1 MADVNKLSAAEKSEE
16 LGLQSNPS
24 SSTLSP
30 TIDENVQKKLV
41 RKIDLLVLPALGM
54 HHKQIAHTYSLGRPR
69 CLHGQNSRRSLTHIP
84 ACGLLT
90 HAIDRSNI
98 GNAKSDTLERD
109 LHLVG
114 NQFQLLLVLFY
125 IPLALSSVP
134 FSLLAK
140 RFSPSR
146 VLPLAMFGF
155 GAVAMAGAA
164 TSSFGGM
171 LACRMVLGV
180 LEAAFLPLP
189 SYYGSLFYTR
199 RELSLRIACFF
210 SAVNVAGAV
219 SGLISFSVF
228 QWRDKPLSG
237 WRYLFIIE
245 GAITVGMSAV
255 LFAVLPRSIESSRFF
270 SPEEKK
276 LARARLEEGTLDAS
290 GGGAGGQE
298 EQLERFRWAD
308 ARAALLQPES
318 WAFMLMALSFGVA
331 LTGAANFLPS
341 MIRRLT
347 RDTAR
352 ANLFTI
358 GPHLTAMASQLG
370 ATFFNNR
377 VQQRGLLIACFA
389 GVAGVA
395 WVLLATLDLSSSGAG
410 DRRGVDVGYFL
421 TYLIM
426 AGTFTPPPLVAE
438 WIASNSPTS
447 TGRALRLGMF
457 ATAIPIGG
465 IISSV
470 AFRAQDAPVYQRG
483 LLTCASFI
491 VLLAVLAAGMRVHFA
506 RLNARMD
513 RGEDVGVAPGFERSE
528 WRHAL

>member
-1 MADVNKLSAAEKSEE
+1 MPFS
-16 LGLQSNPS
+16 
-24 SSTLSP
+24 
-30 TIDENVQKKLV
+30 
-41 RKIDLLVLPALGM
+41 VL
-54 HHKQIAHTYSLGRPR
+54 KFFI
-69 CLHGQNSRRSLTHIP
+69 LTHNP

-109 LHLVG
+109 LHLAG

-155 GAVAMAGAA
+155 GAVAMCGAA
-164 TSSFGGM
+164 TTNFGGM

-219 SGLISFSVF
+219 SGLISFAVF
-228 QWRDKPLSG
+228 QWRGRALSG
-237 WRYLFIIE
+237 WRYLFLIE
-245 GAITVGMSAV
+245 GAMTVGMSVV
-255 LFAVLPRSIESSRFF
+255 LFAVLPRSVEASRFF

-276 LARARLEEGTLDAS
+276 LARARLGEGTLDAAAA
-290 GGGAGGQE
+290 GAGGGGSDE
-298 EQLERFRWAD
+298 EGLGRFRWAD
-308 ARAALLQPES
+308 ARAALLRWES
-318 WAFMLMALSFGVA
+318 WAFTLMALSFGVA

-347 RDTAR
+347 RDSVR

-358 GPHLTAMASQLG
+358 GPHLTAMACQIG
-370 ATFFNNR
+370 ATFLNNR
-377 VQQRGLLIACFA
+377 VQQRAVLIASSA
-389 GVAGVA
+389 GVAGLA
-395 WVLLATLDLSSSGAG
+395 WVLLATLDLSGP
-410 DRRGVDVGYFL
+410 RGVDVGYFL
-421 TYLIM
+421 TYVLM

-491 VLLAVLAAGMRVHFA
+491 VLLALLAVVMRVHFA
-506 RLNARMD
+506 KLNRRMD
-513 RGEDVGVAPGFERSE
+513 RGEVVDVAPGFQRPE

>member
-1 MADVNKLSAAEKSEE
+1 MPFNHSF
-16 LGLQSNPS
+16 
-24 SSTLSP
+24 
-30 TIDENVQKKLV
+30 I
-41 RKIDLLVLPALGM
+41 
-54 HHKQIAHTYSLGRPR
+54 
-69 CLHGQNSRRSLTHIP
+69 LTQIP

-109 LHLVG
+109 LGLVE

-125 IPLALSSVP
+125 IPLTLSSVP

-146 VLPLAMFGF
+146 VLPLAMLGF

-164 TSSFGGM
+164 TTSFGGM

-219 SGLISFSVF
+219 SGLISFAVF
-228 QWRDKPLSG
+228 QWRGRALSG
-237 WRYLFIIE
+237 WRYLFLIE
-245 GAITVGMSAV
+245 GAITVAMSVV
-255 LFAVLPRSIESSRFF
+255 LFLVLPRSVESSRLF

-276 LARARLEEGTLDAS
+276 LARTRLGEGTLD
-290 GGGAGGQE
+290 GE
-298 EQLERFRWAD
+298 ELDRFRWAD
-308 ARAALLQPES
+308 ARATLLRWES
-318 WAFMLMALSFGVA
+318 WVFMLMALSFGVA

-347 RDTAR
+347 RDSVR

-358 GPHLTAMASQLG
+358 GPHLTAMACQLG
-370 ATFFNNR
+370 ATFLNNR
-377 VQQRGLLIACFA
+377 IQQRGMLIASFA
-389 GVAGVA
+389 AVAGIA
-395 WVLLATLDLSSSGAG
+395 WILLATLDLSG
-410 DRRGVDVGYFL
+410 RQGVDVGYFL
-421 TYLIM
+421 TYLLM

-491 VLLAVLAAGMRVHFA
+491 ALLALLSVVMRVHFA
-506 RLNARMD
+506 RLNQKMD
-513 RGEDVGVAPGFERSE
+513 RGEVVDVAPGLQSPE

>member
-1 MADVNKLSAAEKSEE
+1 MPDVNKLSAAEKATE

-24 SSTLSP
+24 SSTLTPS
-30 TIDENVQKKLV
+30 IDEKVQRKLV
-41 RKIDLLVLPALGM
+41 RKIDILVLPAL
-54 HHKQIAHTYSLGRPR
+54 
-69 CLHGQNSRRSLTHIP
+69 

-125 IPLALSSVP
+125 IPLTLSSVP

-164 TSSFGGM
+164 TRNFGGM

-219 SGLISFSVF
+219 SGLISFAVF
-228 QWRDKPLSG
+228 QWRGRALSG
-237 WRYLFIIE
+237 WRAAAERRVEPLLL
-245 GAITVGMSAV
+245 A
-255 LFAVLPRSIESSRFF
+255 
-270 SPEEKK
+270 PEEKK
-276 LARARLEEGTLDAS
+276 LARARLEEGTLDAT
-290 GGGAGGQE
+290 GAGGSE
-298 EQLERFRWAD
+298 ELDRFRWAD
-308 ARAALLQPES
+308 ARDTLLRWES

-347 RDTAR
+347 RDSVR

-358 GPHLTAMASQLG
+358 GPHLTAMACQLG
-370 ATFFNNR
+370 ATFLNNR
-377 VQQRGLLIACFA
+377 TQQRAVLIASFA
-389 GVAGVA
+389 GVAGLA
-395 WVLLATLDLSSSGAG
+395 WILLATLDLSG
-410 DRRGVDVGYFL
+410 RRGVDVGYFL
-421 TYLIM
+421 TYLLM
-426 AGTFTPPPLVAE
+426 AGTFTPPPLVTE
-438 WIASNSPTS
+438 WIASSSPTS

-491 VLLAVLAAGMRVHFA
+491 VLLALLAAVMRVHFA
-506 RLNARMD
+506 KLNRRMD
-513 RGEDVGVAPGFERSE
+513 RGEEVDIAPGFRRPE

>member
-1 MADVNKLSAAEKSEE
+1 
-16 LGLQSNPS
+16 
-24 SSTLSP
+24 
-30 TIDENVQKKLV
+30 
-41 RKIDLLVLPALGM
+41 
-54 HHKQIAHTYSLGRPR
+54 
-69 CLHGQNSRRSLTHIP
+69 
-84 ACGLLT
+84 
-90 HAIDRSNI
+90 
-98 GNAKSDTLERD
+98 
-109 LHLVG
+109 VG

-155 GAVAMAGAA
+155 GTVAMAGAA

-219 SGLISFSVF
+219 SGLISFAVF
-228 QWRDKPLSG
+228 QWRGKPLSG
-237 WRYLFIIE
+237 WRYLFLIE
-245 GAITVGMSAV
+245 GAITVGMSVV
-255 LFAVLPRSIESSRFF
+255 LFAVLPRSVEASRFF
-270 SPEEKK
+270 SPDEKK
-276 LARARLEEGTLDAS
+276 LARARLEGSTLDSSRRS
-290 GGGAGGQE
+290 GEEGAQ
-298 EQLERFRWAD
+298 QLERFRWQD
-308 ARAALLQPES
+308 ARAALRQPES

-341 MIRRLT
+341 MMRRLG

-352 ANLFTI
+352 ANLLTV
-358 GPHLTAMASQLG
+358 GPHLTAVASQLG
-370 ATFFNNR
+370 ATFVNNR
-377 VQQRGLLIACFA
+377 VQQRGVLIACFA
-389 GVAGVA
+389 GVAAVA
-395 WVLLATLDLSSSGAG
+395 WVLLAALDLSG
-410 DRRGVDVGYFL
+410 RRGADVGYFL
-421 TYLIM
+421 AYPLV

-457 ATAIPIGG
+457 ATAIPVGG
-465 IISSV
+465 IISSF

-483 LLTCASFI
+483 LLTCASFV
-491 VLLAVLAAGMRVHFA
+491 VLLALLAAGMRVRFA

-513 RGEDVGVAPGFERSE
+513 RGDKVGVAPGFERPE

>member
-1 MADVNKLSAAEKSEE
+1 M
-16 LGLQSNPS
+16 
-24 SSTLSP
+24 
-30 TIDENVQKKLV
+30 
-41 RKIDLLVLPALGM
+41 
-54 HHKQIAHTYSLGRPR
+54 
-69 CLHGQNSRRSLTHIP
+69 
-84 ACGLLT
+84 
-90 HAIDRSNI
+90 
-98 GNAKSDTLERD
+98 
-109 LHLVG
+109 G
-114 NQFQLLLVLFY
+114 NQFQLLLILFY
-125 IPLALSSVP
+125 IPLTLSSVP

-146 VLPLAMFGF
+146 VLPIAMFGF
-155 GAVAMAGAA
+155 GVVAMAGGA
-164 TSSFGGM
+164 TSNFGGL

-199 RELSLRIACFF
+199 RELSFRIACFF

-228 QWRDKPLSG
+228 QWEGKPLSG
-237 WRYLFIIE
+237 WRYLFLIE
-245 GAITVGMSAV
+245 GAITVGMSVV
-255 LFAVLPRSIESSRFF
+255 LFVVLPRSVESSRFF
-270 SPEEKK
+270 TPEEKK
-276 LARARLEEGTLDAS
+276 LARARLEEGTLDA
-290 GGGAGGQE
+290 GGAE
-298 EQLERFRWAD
+298 KQLERFRWAD
-308 ARAALLQPES
+308 ARATLLQFES

-347 RDTAR
+347 RDSAR

-358 GPHLTAMASQLG
+358 GPHLTAMACQLG
-370 ATFFNNR
+370 ATFLNNR
-377 VQQRGLLIACFA
+377 IQQRGVLIFSFA
-389 GVAGVA
+389 ALAGVA
-395 WVLLATLDLSSSGAG
+395 WVLLATLDLSGG
-410 DRRGVDVGYFL
+410 RRGVDVGYFL

-447 TGRALRLGMF
+447 TGRALRLGLF

-465 IISSV
+465 IISSL

-491 VLLAVLAAGMRVHFA
+491 ALLALLAAGMRVHFA

-513 RGEDVGVAPGFERSE
+513 RGEKVSVAPGFQRPE

>member
-1 MADVNKLSAAEKSEE
+1 M
-16 LGLQSNPS
+16 
-24 SSTLSP
+24 
-30 TIDENVQKKLV
+30 
-41 RKIDLLVLPALGM
+41 
-54 HHKQIAHTYSLGRPR
+54 
-69 CLHGQNSRRSLTHIP
+69 
-84 ACGLLT
+84 
-90 HAIDRSNI
+90 
-98 GNAKSDTLERD
+98 
-109 LHLVG
+109 G

-125 IPLALSSVP
+125 IPLTLSSVP

-164 TSSFGGM
+164 TTNFGGL

-228 QWRDKPLSG
+228 QWEGKPLSG

-245 GAITVGMSAV
+245 GAITVAMSVV
-255 LFAVLPRSIESSRFF
+255 LFAVLPRSVEASRFF
-270 SPEEKK
+270 TPEEKK
-276 LARARLEEGTLDAS
+276 LARVRLEEGTLDAA
-290 GGGAGGQE
+290 GAGGE
-298 EQLERFRWAD
+298 HEQLERFRWVD
-308 ARAALLQPES
+308 ARGVLLRWES

-347 RDTAR
+347 KESAR

-358 GPHLTAMASQLG
+358 GPHLTAMACQLG
-370 ATFFNNR
+370 ATFLNNR
-377 VQQRGLLIACFA
+377 IQQRGVLIFSFA
-389 GVAGVA
+389 AIAGVA
-395 WVLLATLDLSSSGAG
+395 WVLLATLDLSG
-410 DRRGVDVGYFL
+410 RRGVDVGYFL
-421 TYLIM
+421 TYLLM

-465 IISSV
+465 IISSL

-491 VLLAVLAAGMRVHFA
+491 VLLALLAAGMRVHFA

-513 RGEDVGVAPGFERSE
+513 RGEVVDVAPGFQRPE

>member
-1 MADVNKLSAAEKSEE
+1 MSDVNKLSAAEKSEE

-24 SSTLSP
+24 SSTLTPS
-30 TIDENVQKKLV
+30 IDENVQKKLV
-41 RKIDLLVLPALGM
+41 RKIDLLVLPAL
-54 HHKQIAHTYSLGRPR
+54 
-69 CLHGQNSRRSLTHIP
+69 

-114 NQFQLLLVLFY
+114 NQFQLLLILFY
-125 IPLALSSVP
+125 IPLTLSSVP

-146 VLPLAMFGF
+146 VLPIAMFGF
-155 GAVAMAGAA
+155 GTVAMAGAA
-164 TSSFGGM
+164 TTNFGGM

-237 WRYLFIIE
+237 WRYLFLIE

-255 LFAVLPRSIESSRFF
+255 LFVVLPRSVESSRFF

-276 LARARLEEGTLDAS
+276 LARARLGQGTLDA
-290 GGGAGGQE
+290 GREQ

-308 ARAALLQPES
+308 ARATLLQFES

-347 RDTAR
+347 KDTAR

-370 ATFFNNR
+370 ATFLNNR
-377 VQQRGLLIACFA
+377 IQQRGVLICCFA
-389 GVAGVA
+389 AVAGVA
-395 WVLLATLDLSSSGAG
+395 WILLATLDLSSGG
-410 DRRGVDVGYFL
+410 RRGVDVGYFL

-438 WIASNSPTS
+438 WIASSSPTS

-491 VLLAVLAAGMRVHFA
+491 VLLALLAGGMRVHFS

-513 RGEDVGVAPGFERSE
+513 RGEEVAVAPGFERSE

>member
-1 MADVNKLSAAEKSEE
+1 MIHLLHTTTVHH
-16 LGLQSNPS
+16 QSS
-24 SSTLSP
+24 
-30 TIDENVQKKLV
+30 I
-41 RKIDLLVLPALGM
+41 
-54 HHKQIAHTYSLGRPR
+54 
-69 CLHGQNSRRSLTHIP
+69 LTHIP

-109 LHLVG
+109 LGLVG

-125 IPLALSSVP
+125 IPLTLSSVP

-164 TSSFGGM
+164 AKDFGGM
-171 LACRMVLGV
+171 LGARMALGV

-219 SGLISFSVF
+219 SGLISFGVF
-228 QWRDKPLSG
+228 QWRGRALSG
-237 WRYLFIIE
+237 WRYLFLIE
-245 GAITVGMSAV
+245 GAITVAMSLV
-255 LFAVLPRSIESSRFF
+255 LFAVLPRSVESSRLF
-270 SPEEKK
+270 SPDEKK
-276 LARARLEEGTLDAS
+276 LARARLEEGTLDAAA
-290 GGGAGGQE
+290 AGGE
-298 EQLERFRWAD
+298 EGLDRFRWAD
-308 ARAALLQPES
+308 ARETLLRWES

-347 RDTAR
+347 RDTVR

-358 GPHLTAMASQLG
+358 GPHLTAMACQLG
-370 ATFFNNR
+370 ATFLNNR
-377 VQQRGLLIACFA
+377 IQQRGVLIASFA
-389 GVAGVA
+389 TVACLA
-395 WVLLATLDLSSSGAG
+395 WVLLATLDLSG
-410 DRRGVDVGYFL
+410 RRGVDVGYFL
-421 TYLIM
+421 TYLLM

-491 VLLAVLAAGMRVHFA
+491 AVLAVLSVSMRVHFA
-506 RLNARMD
+506 RLNWKMD
-513 RGEDVGVAPGFERSE
+513 RGEVVSVAPGFQRPE

>member
-1 MADVNKLSAAEKSEE
+1 MLT
-16 LGLQSNPS
+16 SN
-24 SSTLSP
+24 
-30 TIDENVQKKLV
+30 
-41 RKIDLLVLPALGM
+41 
-54 HHKQIAHTYSLGRPR
+54 
-69 CLHGQNSRRSLTHIP
+69 P

-109 LHLVG
+109 LGLVG

-125 IPLALSSVP
+125 IPLTLSSVP

-140 RFSPSR
+140 KFSPSR
-146 VLPLAMFGF
+146 VLPVAMFGF

-171 LACRMVLGV
+171 LACRMALGV

-228 QWRDKPLSG
+228 QWRGRALSG
-237 WRYLFIIE
+237 WRYLFLIE
-245 GAITVGMSAV
+245 GAITVAMSLV
-255 LFAVLPRSIESSRFF
+255 LLAVLPRSVESSRFF
-270 SPEEKK
+270 SPEEKR
-276 LARARLEEGTLDAS
+276 LARERLGEGTLD
-290 GGGAGGQE
+290 GGEG
-298 EQLERFRWAD
+298 LDRFRWAD
-308 ARAALLQPES
+308 ARVTLRRWES

-341 MIRRLT
+341 MVRRLT
-347 RDTAR
+347 RESAR
-352 ANLFTI
+352 ANLLTI
-358 GPHLTAMASQLG
+358 GPHLTAMACQLG
-370 ATFFNNR
+370 ATFLNNR
-377 VQQRGLLIACFA
+377 VQQRGVIIASFA
-389 GVAGVA
+389 AVAGVA
-395 WVLLATLDLSSSGAG
+395 WVLLAVLDLSG
-410 DRRGVDVGYFL
+410 RRGADVGYFL
-421 TYLIM
+421 TYLLM

-491 VLLAVLAAGMRVHFA
+491 ALLALLAAGMRVHFA
-506 RLNARMD
+506 RMNRKLD
-513 RGEDVGVAPGFERSE
+513 DGEFVDIAPGFQKPE

>member
-1 MADVNKLSAAEKSEE
+1 M
-16 LGLQSNPS
+16 
-24 SSTLSP
+24 
-30 TIDENVQKKLV
+30 
-41 RKIDLLVLPALGM
+41 
-54 HHKQIAHTYSLGRPR
+54 
-69 CLHGQNSRRSLTHIP
+69 
-84 ACGLLT
+84 
-90 HAIDRSNI
+90 
-98 GNAKSDTLERD
+98 
-109 LHLVG
+109 G

-125 IPLALSSVP
+125 IPLTLSSVP

-164 TSSFGGM
+164 TSSFGGL

-228 QWRDKPLSG
+228 QWEGKPLSG
-237 WRYLFIIE
+237 WRYLFLIE
-245 GAITVGMSAV
+245 GAITVAMSVA
-255 LFAVLPRSIESSRFF
+255 LFAVLPRSVEASRFF
-270 SPEEKK
+270 TPEEKK
-276 LARARLEEGTLDAS
+276 LARVRLEEGTLDAA
-290 GGGAGGQE
+290 GAGGE
-298 EQLERFRWAD
+298 HEQLEKFRWVD
-308 ARAALLQPES
+308 ARAVLLRWES

-347 RDTAR
+347 RDSAR

-358 GPHLTAMASQLG
+358 GPHLTAMACQLG
-370 ATFFNNR
+370 ATFLNNR
-377 VQQRGLLIACFA
+377 IQQRGVLILSFA
-389 GVAGVA
+389 AVAGVA
-395 WVLLATLDLSSSGAG
+395 WVLLATLELSG
-410 DRRGVDVGYFL
+410 RRGVDVGYFL
-421 TYLIM
+421 TYLLM

-513 RGEDVGVAPGFERSE
+513 RGEVVDVAPGFQRPE

>member
-1 MADVNKLSAAEKSEE
+1 M
-16 LGLQSNPS
+16 
-24 SSTLSP
+24 
-30 TIDENVQKKLV
+30 
-41 RKIDLLVLPALGM
+41 
-54 HHKQIAHTYSLGRPR
+54 
-69 CLHGQNSRRSLTHIP
+69 
-84 ACGLLT
+84 
-90 HAIDRSNI
+90 
-98 GNAKSDTLERD
+98 
-109 LHLVG
+109 G

-125 IPLALSSVP
+125 IPLTLSSVP

-171 LACRMVLGV
+171 LACRMALGV

-219 SGLISFSVF
+219 SGLISFAVF
-228 QWRDKPLSG
+228 QWRGRALSG
-237 WRYLFIIE
+237 WRYLFLIE

-255 LFAVLPRSIESSRFF
+255 LFLVLPRSVEASRFF

-276 LARARLEEGTLDAS
+276 LARARLAEGTLD
-290 GGGAGGQE
+290 GEDLG
-298 EQLERFRWAD
+298 RFRWAD
-308 ARAALLQPES
+308 ARDTLRRWES

-347 RDTAR
+347 KDSVR

-358 GPHLTAMASQLG
+358 GPHLTAMACQLG
-370 ATFFNNR
+370 ATFLNNR
-377 VQQRGLLIACFA
+377 VQQRGVLIASFA
-389 GVAGVA
+389 AVAGLA
-395 WVLLATLDLSSSGAG
+395 WVLLATLDLSGG
-410 DRRGVDVGYFL
+410 RKGVDAGYFL
-421 TYLIM
+421 TYLLM

-491 VLLAVLAAGMRVHFA
+491 ALLALLAAVMRMHFA
-506 RLNARMD
+506 KLNRRMD
-513 RGEDVGVAPGFERSE
+513 RGEVVDIAPGFQKPE
-528 WRHAL
+528 WRYAL

>member
-1 MADVNKLSAAEKSEE
+1 MATATD

-24 SSTLSP
+24 SSTLTHP
-30 TIDENVQKKLV
+30 LDEEVQKKLL
-41 RKIDLLVLPALGM
+41 RKTDLLVLPAL
-54 HHKQIAHTYSLGRPR
+54 
-69 CLHGQNSRRSLTHIP
+69 

-109 LHLVG
+109 LHLAG

-125 IPLALSSVP
+125 IPLTLSSVP

-140 RFSPSR
+140 TFSPSR
-146 VLPLAMFGF
+146 VLPLAMFCF
-155 GAVAMAGAA
+155 GTVAMACAAA
-164 TSSFGGM
+164 TSFGGL

-199 RELSLRIACFF
+199 RELSFRIACFF

-219 SGLISFSVF
+219 SGLISFGVF
-228 QWRDKPLSG
+228 QWRGRALAG
-237 WRYLFIIE
+237 WQYLFLIE
-245 GAITVGMSAV
+245 GAITVGMSLV

-276 LARARLEEGTLDAS
+276 LARARLEEGTLDA
-290 GGGAGGQE
+290 GE
-298 EQLERFRWAD
+298 ELERFRWAD
-308 ARAALLQPES
+308 ARAALLQWES
-318 WAFMLMALSFGVA
+318 WAFTLMALSFGVA

-347 RDTAR
+347 RDSVR

-358 GPHLTAMASQLG
+358 GPHLTAMACQLG
-370 ATFFNNR
+370 ATFLNNR
-377 VQQRGLLIACFA
+377 IQQRAVLISSFATVACL
-389 GVAGVA
+389 A
-395 WVLLATLDLSSSGAG
+395 WILLATMDLSSGK
-410 DRRGVDVGYFL
+410 VDVGYFL
-421 TYLIM
+421 TYLLM

-447 TGRALRLGMF
+447 TGRAMRLGMF
-457 ATAIPIGG
+457 ATAIPMGG

-491 VLLAVLAAGMRVHFA
+491 ALLALLAVGMRAHFA
-506 RLNARMD
+506 RLNRRMD
-513 RGEDVGVAPGFERSE
+513 RGEVASIDPGRQRPE
-528 WRHAL
+528 WRYAI

>member
-1 MADVNKLSAAEKSEE
+1 M
-16 LGLQSNPS
+16 
-24 SSTLSP
+24 
-30 TIDENVQKKLV
+30 
-41 RKIDLLVLPALGM
+41 
-54 HHKQIAHTYSLGRPR
+54 
-69 CLHGQNSRRSLTHIP
+69 
-84 ACGLLT
+84 
-90 HAIDRSNI
+90 
-98 GNAKSDTLERD
+98 
-109 LHLVG
+109 G

-125 IPLALSSVP
+125 IPLTLSSVP

-164 TSSFGGM
+164 TTNFGGL

-228 QWRDKPLSG
+228 QWQGKPLSG

-245 GAITVGMSAV
+245 GAITVAMSLV
-255 LFAVLPRSIESSRFF
+255 LFAVLPRSVEASRFF
-270 SPEEKK
+270 TPEEKK
-276 LARARLEEGTLDAS
+276 LARARLEEGTLDA
-290 GGGAGGQE
+290 AGREQ
-298 EQLERFRWAD
+298 EQLQRFRWVD
-308 ARAALLQPES
+308 AREVLLRWES

-347 RDTAR
+347 KDSAR

-358 GPHLTAMASQLG
+358 GPHLTAMACQLG
-370 ATFFNNR
+370 ATFLNNHI
-377 VQQRGLLIACFA
+377 QQRGVLIFSFA
-389 GVAGVA
+389 AIAGVA
-395 WVLLATLDLSSSGAG
+395 WVLLATLDLSG
-410 DRRGVDVGYFL
+410 RRGVDVGYFL
-421 TYLIM
+421 TYLLM

-457 ATAIPIGG
+457 ATAIPVGG

-513 RGEDVGVAPGFERSE
+513 RGEVVNVVLGFQRPE